1 MSTAAAAPMLETKLR
16 PPGRRTGMV
25 ERAELM
31 ARLDEASER
40 RLTLV
45 TAPAGWGKTTLVGH
59 WLAER
64 APDDSA
70 WVALDV
76 ADNDPARFW
85 RYVAEALRRAGAP
98 VGEQAVGALSGGGE
112 TAEAGLSSLI
122 NALADAPR
130 ATLLALDDYHLI
142 ADDEIHG
149 AVAFLCANAPEGLRV
164 VMTSRTDPPIGL
176 ARLRARGDLAELRAP
191 DLRFSQ
197 DEAGELLAEAGIDLD
212 AGAVARL
219 RQRTEGWAAGLYLA
233 GLSLRGREDAARF
246 ISDFAGDDRLVVDYL
261 ADEVLEGL
269 PPERRAFLLRTSVLG
284 RLSGPLCDAVAGTAG
299 SARILAELERSNL
312 FLVPLDNRREWYR
325 YHHLFG
331 ELLQHELTLTA
342 PEEIPGLHRRAADW
356 HLAEGSI
363 DDAVRHSAAAGD
375 LDRAADL
382 IAEHWSDH
390 LIRGWT
396 ATAQRWLGLL
406 PPETVLGDVRLC
418 LAEAWLAINL
428 GLPDEADRW
437 LVAADAAGGP
447 GDDPK
452 LAANAIA
459 ARSLER
465 LLAGDAE
472 EAMRIGRLA
481 LEATAGDVTWWRA
494 AGCLAAGISLHA
506 MERMDESY
514 PILEECADVGRRTG
528 AWAPALV
535 ALCHMADQDVGAGDL
550 VAAERHAREALD
562 YAEDELHAEYP
573 HAAGAHT
580 GLARVLAARG
590 DLEAAQAHADRG
602 DELAHRGRAPTEI
615 AYSVV
620 VRGQIAL
627 DRGDLAL
634 ARACARESRALLDSA
649 PAPGSH
655 LPAKLAALEAGLAA
669 AAAPAPAAGAG
680 APAAGDLTEREAA
693 VLRMLAGSASLR
705 EIADGLY
712 VSHNT
717 VKTQVKSI
725 YRKLGVA
732 TRADAVAR
740 GRELGLLAGSLAGGP
755 SGT

>member
-1 MSTAAAAPMLETKLR
+1 MSTVVVAPMLETKLR

-25 ERAELM
+25 QRAELM
-31 ARLDEASER
+31 TRLDEASGR

-64 APDDSA
+64 APDGAA

-98 VGEQAVGALSGGGE
+98 VDEQAVGALAGGGE
-112 TAEAGLSSLI
+112 TTEAGLSSLL

-130 ATLLALDDYHLI
+130 TTLLALDDFHLI
-142 ADDEIHG
+142 ADDEIHE
-149 AVAFLCANAPEGLRV
+149 AVAFLCANAPDGLRV

-197 DEAGELLAEAGIDLD
+197 DEAGELLAEAGLELD
-212 AGAVARL
+212 GDAVTRL

-261 ADEVLEGL
+261 AAEVLDGL
-269 PPERRAFLLRTSVLG
+269 RPERRGFLLRTSVLG
-284 RLSGPLCDAVAGTAG
+284 RLSGPLCDAVAGTSG
-299 SARILAELERSNL
+299 SARVLAELERSNL

-342 PEEIPGLHRRAADW
+342 PEEIPELHRRAAAW
-356 HLAEGSI
+356 HLADGSI

-375 LDRAADL
+375 LDRTADL
-382 IAEHWSDH
+382 IAVHWSDH
-390 LIRGWT
+390 LRRGWT
-396 ATAQRWLGLL
+396 TTAQRWLELL
-406 PPETVLGDVRLC
+406 PPETVRGDARLC

-428 GLPDEADRW
+428 GLPAEADRW
-437 LVAADAAGGP
+437 LVAAEAAGGP
-447 GDDPK
+447 GDDRE

-472 EAMRIGRLA
+472 EALRIGREA
-481 LEATAGDVTWWRA
+481 LDATAGDESWWRA

-506 MERMDESY
+506 MDRMDESY

-550 VAAERHAREALD
+550 LAAERHAREALD
-562 YAEDELHAEYP
+562 YAEEELHAEYP

-590 DLEAAQAHADRG
+590 ELDAAQAFSDRG

-620 VRGQIAL
+620 VRGQIAVA
-627 DRGDLAL
+627 RGDAAL
-634 ARACARESRALLDSA
+634 ARACARETRALLDSA

-655 LPAKLAALEAGLAA
+655 LAAKLAQLEAGLAA
-669 AAAPAPAAGAG
+669 SAAAAAPA
-680 APAAGDLTEREAA
+680 APAAGDLTDREAA
-693 VLRMLAGSASLR
+693 VLRMLAGTASLR
-705 EIADGLY
+705 EIADELF

-740 GRELGLLAGSLAGGP
+740 GRELGLLAGSLAGGAGASP
-755 SGT
+755 